1 MDPRQVRDGVDESEA
16 EVLRARLS
24 FEKELRQ
31 ATIVGSRAARRMVT
45 PALIGVGLAG
55 GALLVLALVR
65 LARRPSSD
73 GALIRIVVEPPRS
86 SKKLLP
92 AVGLSFARWLL
103 ERQLRADGPLRAL
116 ASAVWDQR
124 GPRQPGAQPFGAAR
138 GAQGHDSGRFGS

>member
-1 MDPRQVRDGVDESEA
+1 MRDGVDESEA

-24 FEKELRQ
+24 FEQGLRQ
-31 ATIVGSRAARRMVT
+31 ATMVGSRAARRVVT

-65 LARRPSSD
+65 LARRPPSD

-92 AVGLSFARWLL
+92 AVGLSVARWLL

-124 GPRQPGAQPFGAAR
+124 ASGRGGAQAFGTAR
-138 GAQGHDSGRFGS
+138 GAPGHDSGRFGS